1 MSEIGRVK
9 FWKEKGFGFLTSTQ
23 GDIYFNIKSLPKGFS
38 QNYNYDNAIFEFSI
52 GTREDRTFA
61 KDMVYIDNRLP
72 NDTRWLLGYN
82 LLEKDMVENFS
93 LRLNKCASFDE
104 DKFKFFKRDRKT
116 KNIELSKAFPEN
128 GFKISDICNQ
138 HREMIIKTGLKLNK
152 PIRLKPVWRLIVGL
166 GNESVYET
174 GMTLHYIYGFPYIP
188 GSAIK
193 GVLRNWVINMLFGEH
208 VEKSEEKNLED
219 ENSNLSAEKSEA
231 KALKDE
237 GFCYIFG
244 SPKKSSIGEHQGWVS
259 FFDAYPTDVPK
270 IEFDVMNPH
279 YGQYYTDETNTIPP
293 ADHHDPRPIF
303 FLTVEE
309 TPFEFIFGIKEKNNK
324 PLKINDLEE
333 KLPLEWVEHWLK
345 EALSKH
351 GIGAKTAVGY
361 GYME

>member
-9 FWKEKGFGFLTSTQ
+9 TWKEKGFGFLTSTQ
-23 GDIYFNIKSLPKGFS
+23 GDIYFNNKSLPKGFS

-61 KDMVYIDNRLP
+61 KDMIYIDNRLP

-82 LLEKDMVENFS
+82 LLEKDLVDNFS

-128 GFKISDICNQ
+128 GLKIDDICDQ
-138 HREMIIKTGLKLNK
+138 HRETITKTGLELNK
-152 PIRLKPVWRLIVGL
+152 PIRLKPSWRLIVGL

-174 GMTLHYIYGFPYIP
+174 GMTLHHIYGFPYIP

-193 GVLRNWVINMLFGEH
+193 GVVRNWVINTLFEN
-208 VEKSEEKNLED
+208 EE
-219 ENSNLSAEKSEA
+219 
-231 KALKDE
+231 KALKNV
-237 GFCYIFG
+237 GFCRIFG
-244 SPKKSSIGEHQGWVS
+244 SPKKSEIGEQRGWIS
-259 FFDAYPTDVPK
+259 FFDAYPTEEPK

-279 YGQYYTDETNTIPP
+279 YGQYYTDETNKIPP
-293 ADHHDPRPIF
+293 ADYLDPRPIF
-303 FLTVEE
+303 FLTVEN
-309 TPFEFIFGIKEKNNK
+309 TPFEFICGIKEKDNK
-324 PLKINDLEE
+324 PIEGEKIKGN
-333 KLPLEWVEHWLK
+333 PLELVQEWLPK
-345 EALSKH
+345 ALSEH

-361 GYME
+361 GYMQ